1 MAQIPQN
8 SCQKAKLESAISRLK
23 NFWAI
28 LHTEIKEI
36 SSKHNNSYNEKWIS
50 QIIAFVQQTQNSMN
64 GHFQMMNENVHLSVE
79 SFKLVDLAKR
89 FNILLPR
96 KVSDMERAN
105 TEVEQQAMI
114 KNIKELYQQRQA
126 VNLTFN
132 SFFEIYNSHLLEFAE
147 FSITTI
153 EMLMQELT
161 LRLQHKSS
169 LLTQIV
175 KRNKSKDKTLKDAKK
190 QLKIDTDRS
199 IQDNNTILI
208 SIELKAISDT
218 LAVVSDDLRKI
229 LETGH
234 RFMGIS
240 SCHLLSRLYPDVDST
255 RLFESLSLNKT
266 TDIYEKV
273 DSYKNL
279 NEDNAFFNN
288 PDNSDLVYNLQSE
301 NISVGAFYCPPNKK
315 IKEMY
320 RMLGISSEQT
330 SESIEK
336 ILKCL
341 AENILSEFK
350 LNDKKKFFD
359 VELPSMLETI
369 KPLFSNRW
377 NLKRTQS
384 VLFQLSLQKQSSK
397 KENPDD
403 PAPKGK
409 KNTATAAAPTAA
421 ALCAVKT
428 FIEECKENEIITNID
443 KPGKTANLTNATL
456 PKSLSLDSVFPFL
469 LKYLKG
475 IDKTLLEDEIKNPAL
490 LNELATCVNG
500 KDVIDATKR
509 HLTMNTKESL
519 KICVMVLKKVDEKCY
534 SSALS
539 SVTKL
544 IAPKDYQEEARS
556 MLVALYS
563 QRE

>member
-1 MAQIPQN
+1 MAQIAQN
-8 SCQKAKLESAISRLK
+8 PSQKAKLESAISRLK

-28 LHTEIKEI
+28 LHTEVKEI

-64 GHFQMMNENVHLSVE
+64 DHFHMMNENVHLSVE
-79 SFKLVDLAKR
+79 SFKLVDSVKK

-105 TEVEQQAMI
+105 TEVEHQAMI
-114 KNIKELYQQRQA
+114 KNIKEFYRQRQA
-126 VNLTFN
+126 VNSTFH

-147 FSITTI
+147 FSVTTI

-175 KRNKSKDKTLKDAKK
+175 KRNKSKEKALKDAKK

-240 SCHLLSRLYPDVDST
+240 ACNLLSRLYPNVDST

-273 DSYKNL
+273 DTCKNL
-279 NEDNAFFNN
+279 NEDNAFFNK
-288 PDNSDLVYNLQSE
+288 PDNSDLVYNLQVE
-301 NISVGAFYCPPNKK
+301 NITADTFYCPGSKK

-320 RMLGISSEQT
+320 RMLGISSEQI

-341 AENILSEFK
+341 AENILNEFK

-359 VELPSMLETI
+359 NELPNMLETI

-384 VLFQLSLQKQSSK
+384 VLFQLSLLKQNSK
-397 KENPDD
+397 KENFDD
-403 PAPKGK
+403 PATKGE
-409 KNTATAAAPTAA
+409 KNTATAA
-421 ALCAVKT
+421 ALCAVKK
-428 FIEECKENEIITNID
+428 FIKECTENEIITNID
-443 KPGKTANLTNATL
+443 KSGKIANSTIGT
-456 PKSLSLDSVFPFL
+456 SLSLDSVFPFL
-469 LKYLKG
+469 IKYLKG
-475 IDKTLLEDEIKNPAL
+475 LDKTLLEDEIKNPAL
-490 LNELATCVNG
+490 LNELATCVDG
-500 KDVIDATKR
+500 KDVIDAIKR
-509 HLTMNTKESL
+509 HLMMSTKESL
-519 KICVMVLKKVDEKCY
+519 KTCAMVLKKVDEKYY

-539 SVTKL
+539 SLTKL
-544 IAPKDYQEEARS
+544 IAPKDYQEEAKS